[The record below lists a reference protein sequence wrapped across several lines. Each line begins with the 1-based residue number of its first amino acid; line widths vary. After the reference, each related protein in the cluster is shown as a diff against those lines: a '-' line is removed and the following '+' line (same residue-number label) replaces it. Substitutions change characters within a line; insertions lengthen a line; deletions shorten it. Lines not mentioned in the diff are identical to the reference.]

1 VQLIDIRI
9 NGAPRQVLANQPLT
23 ALLDQLEIAS
33 ERVAIELNRSIVR
46 KRDWP
51 ATIVPPDAQLE
62 IVEFV
67 GGG

>member
-1 VQLIDIRI
+1 MELIEIRI
-9 NGAPRQVLANQPLT
+9 NGAPRQVPGNQPLT
-23 ALLDQLEIAS
+23 SLLDHLEIAS
-33 ERVAIELNRSIVR
+33 ERVAIELNRTIVR

>member
-1 VQLIDIRI
+1 VEFIDIQI

-23 ALLDQLEIAS
+23 ALLQQLEIAS
-33 ERVAIELNRSIVR
+33 ERVAIELNRAIVR

-51 ATIVPPDAQLE
+51 ATIVPPNAQLE